1 MKTDWTNPESVRAY
15 YKQYGIK
22 KRGHDPNKKQGG
34 QKKEETQI
42 RNFHAYADF
51 RTGLFMI
58 TELAK
63 KYGVTKQTM
72 TKVIT
77 RMMK

>member
-1 MKTDWTNPESVRAY
+1 MKTDWTDPLSVKAY

-22 KRGHDPNKKQGG
+22 KRGHDPNRKQGG

-42 RNFHAYADF
+42 RNIHAYADF
-51 RTGLFMI
+51 RTGQFMI

-63 KYGVTKQTM
+63 KYGVSKQTM
-72 TKVIT
+72 TKVIS